1 MKGMRLG
8 VNNWNSA
15 FFLCI
20 TRAETDLR
28 DKEKMKR
35 QDGTRKDRDTRKGR
49 KADMERKM
57 SIETGN

>member
-1 MKGMRLG
+1 MELC
-8 VNNWNSA
+8 
-15 FFLCI
+15 FFLFI

-35 QDGTRKDRDTRKGR
+35 QDGTRKDRDTKKGR